1 MTTAQTPH
9 DTAAHPRHTP
19 HTLADE
25 PPHTPRAIADELRA
39 HIAAEYL
46 AGEDASDLTDD
57 FDLIAAGVIDSLGL
71 VRLVSHIVTAYHV
84 PVDDL
89 DIRPEHFRS
98 IAAITELIVRH
109 AAPTAA

>member
-9 DTAAHPRHTP
+9 ATGAQPLHAP
-19 HTLADE
+19 HAT
-25 PPHTPRAIADELRA
+25 ADELRA

-71 VRLVSHIVTAYHV
+71 VRLVSHIVTAYQV

-89 DIRPEHFRS
+89 EIRPEHFRS

-109 AAPTAA
+109 AEPAPAA